1 MRATFM
7 LSCLV
12 CNESDLG
19 CGRRAIDVE
28 LHFAVFTLR
37 FDRGGVVG
45 ATATGNDAGIKNSGL
60 DTYPT
65 FRLRRPDDHH
75 IEFVT
80 HHKARGREA
89 LLQRKLRSP
98 EGRRRRGGG
107 GGGRRGAP
115 GGGGAGGAEQGV

>member
-7 LSCLV
+7 LSCIV
-12 CNESDLG
+12 CNESELD
-19 CGRRAIDVE
+19 CGRRENDVE

-37 FDRGGVVG
+37 FDRGVVVG
-45 ATATGNDAGIKNSGL
+45 ATATGNDSGIKNSGL

-75 IEFVT
+75 IEFVSL
-80 HHKARGREA
+80 HIARGREA

-98 EGRRRRGGG
+98 ELLHLLFEDFVKLRCS
-107 GGGRRGAP
+107 P
-115 GGGGAGGAEQGV
+115 GV

>member
-12 CNESDLG
+12 CNESELG
-19 CGRRAIDVE
+19 GGRRASDVE

-37 FDRGGVVG
+37 IDRGGVVG

-65 FRLRRPDDHH
+65 FRLRRPDEHH

-80 HHKARGREA
+80 HHIARGREA
-89 LLQRKLRSP
+89 LLLRKLRSP
-98 EGRRRRGGG
+98 ELLHLLF
-107 GGGRRGAP
+107 
-115 GGGGAGGAEQGV
+115 EDFV

>member
-7 LSCLV
+7 LSSLV
-12 CNESDLG
+12 CNESALG

-28 LHFAVFTLR
+28 LHIAVFSLR
-37 FDRGGVVG
+37 FDRGGVDG

-60 DTYPT
+60 DSYPT

-80 HHKARGREA
+80 HHIARGREA
-89 LLQRKLRSP
+89 LL
-98 EGRRRRGGG
+98 RRGGRG
-107 GGGRRGAP
+107 PGGRRLL
-115 GGGGAGGAEQGV
+115 V